1 MVGTFRVEPSGVVK
15 GNIWESMK
23 ENFFCHVLLKY
34 RVLTRVTWL
43 SDDPALSGVILCI
56 SPSAWK
62 RDKAGGHM
70 QSYMPRPKGQV
81 HVTK

>member
-15 GNIWESMK
+15 GNIWESIR
-23 ENFFCHVLLKY
+23 ENFFCHMLLKY
-34 RVLTRVTWL
+34 RVLSRVTWL
-43 SDDPALSGVILCI
+43 RDDPVLSNVIPCT

-62 RDKAGGHM
+62 RDKGRRHM
-70 QSYMPRPKGQV
+70 QSYMPRCKGHV